1 MQRRTVGLAV
11 RVFMACFLVLA
22 FLAEAGAQ
30 VRVRGY
36 TRKDGTYVAPHYRS
50 SPNRSRSDNYS
61 ARGNYNPYTGAKGT
75 VNPYPTTSYPLTF
88 VRMPTPAL
96 RMSPAYQAPG
106 PLPAEPSHSSWR
118 QYRGATTAASAAPVS
133 HAAPMQST
141 SVYRCEDAAGY
152 RHYLAYPRAGCTEIQ
167 ATYQPQAV
175 VASAAASQFVTSYGG
190 GGCTYDCSGHEAGY
204 EWASRKGIDD
214 PDDCDG
220 NSQSFIEGCQAYAEE
235 QQEEES
241 EGAW

>member
-1 MQRRTVGLAV
+1 
-11 RVFMACFLVLA
+11 
-22 FLAEAGAQ
+22 

-36 TRKDGTYVAPHYRS
+36 TRKDGTYVAP
-50 SPNRSRSDNYS
+50 PNRSRSDNYS

-75 VNPYPTTSYPLTF
+75 VNPYPATSYPSAT

-96 RMSPAYQAPG
+96 RTSPVYQAQVPV
-106 PLPAEPSHSSWR
+106 PAVPSHRSWR
-118 QYRGATTAASAAPVS
+118 QYRSATTAAAAAPVS
-133 HAAPMQST
+133 HAAPLQST
-141 SVYRCEDAAGY
+141 SVYRCDDASGI

-167 ATYQPQAV
+167 ATYQPR
-175 VASAAASQFVTSYGG
+175 AAAAPDSQLVTSYGG

-204 EWASRKGIDD
+204 EWAEEHGIDD
-214 PDDCDG
+214 PDDCGG

-241 EGAW
+241 EVEW